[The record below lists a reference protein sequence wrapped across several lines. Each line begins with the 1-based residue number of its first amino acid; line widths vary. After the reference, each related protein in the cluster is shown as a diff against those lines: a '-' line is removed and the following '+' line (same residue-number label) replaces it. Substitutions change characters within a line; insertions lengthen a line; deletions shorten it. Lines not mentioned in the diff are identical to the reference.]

1 MVQSSLPPDRRLL
14 GNWKSD
20 RHLTLK
26 HFRLKAGCSPKTERK
41 FRSIFGHLI
50 VRWTPKRYIT
60 ELDGIPRT
68 QAYEVVALDD
78 SSVVVRLGPTLLA
91 PNLMEK
97 SKLLYIHF
105 DKNHYWISAGGHLHE
120 WFKRVET
127 KPSKLPKTSTKTGT
141 KRPSS

>member
-14 GNWKSD
+14 GTWKSD
-20 RHLTLK
+20 RHRTLK
-26 HFRLKAGCSPKTERK
+26 HFRTKAGCSPQTERK

-60 ELDGIPRT
+60 ELDGIRRT
-68 QAYEVVALDD
+68 QAYEVLATDE
-78 SSVVVRLGPTLLA
+78 SSVVVRLGPTH
-91 PNLMEK
+91 PED

-105 DKNHYWISAGGHLHE
+105 DETHYWISVSGHLHE

-127 KPSKLPKTSTKTGT
+127 KGPRVTKTPPKTGP